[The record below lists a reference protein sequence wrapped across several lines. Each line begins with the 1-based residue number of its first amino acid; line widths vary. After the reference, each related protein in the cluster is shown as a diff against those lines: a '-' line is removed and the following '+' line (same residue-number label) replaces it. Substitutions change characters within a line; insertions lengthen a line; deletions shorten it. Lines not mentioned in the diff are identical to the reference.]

1 MALRAVV
8 PNNAETEGSTTYW
21 YKSKAIAKHPSIT
34 YHYAASN
41 DSYYYNSYTSAF
53 LQADGQ
59 PVKLYTTPTNAIANS
74 GKHVTLS
81 SIFKKLPFVGM
92 KNMTSKMSSIFAL
105 TVKPTML
112 STQLTFKVPTLGKPA
127 PQFRHHTR
135 QPQRQ
140 KSSYVAVIKLL
151 APLLGIRLSIMV
163 RALERL
169 HHGIKTRVYGLK
181 INNKD
186 LIYCCY

>member
-81 SIFKKLPFVGM
+81 SIFKKVAVRWDEKYDKQDVLYIRVNGKTYYVVDTADIQSSNSWKTGTTISSPYAPTS
-92 KNMTSKMSSIFAL
+92 TSKIVLRRGDKVASATTWHKVIHYGKGTR
-105 TVKPTML
+105 TVASWHKN
-112 STQLTFKVPTLGKPA
+112 K
-127 PQFRHHTR
+127 
-135 QPQRQ
+135 
-140 KSSYVAVIKLL
+140 
-151 APLLGIRLSIMV
+151 GIWV
-163 RALERL
+163 
-169 HHGIKTRVYGLK
+169 K
-181 INNKD
+181 NK
-186 LIYCCY
+186 